1 MVKNVVFI
9 EKENKPLFEVEL
21 LMEYMIDDIY
31 NNIIVHYKK
40 NQISDIILIDK
51 RLDMWRNR
59 LIGCNYLQ
67 NENIDSKNKF
77 IFAFNKKNFYANYG
91 FLYKI
96 FNNYFYIKGKNSVY
110 KINRDDCYIFY
121 RDVKTKKERQNDN
134 VRHFLENLL
143 NNKIKIRKN
152 KN

>member
-40 NQISDIILIDK
+40 NQINDIILIDK

-67 NENIDSKNKF
+67 NENIEIVESARSDR
-77 IFAFNKKNFYANYG
+77 APELADAPH
-91 FLYKI
+91 LAP
-96 FNNYFYIKGKNSVY
+96 
-110 KINRDDCYIFY
+110 R
-121 RDVKTKKERQNDN
+121 
-134 VRHFLENLL
+134 
-143 NNKIKIRKN
+143 
-152 KN
+152 